1 MGKPRNWYTYEFK
14 RGNKV
19 LHGGR
24 TQDLEQR
31 EKQFQTEIN
40 SKGHISKVGIAKTKQ
55 GAKDWEEKHGY
66 S

>member
-19 LHGGR
+19 LHKGI
-24 TQDLEQR
+24 TKNLERR
-31 EKQFQTEIN
+31 EEEHQAN
-40 SKGHISKVGIAKTKQ
+40 LDPKGHIKQVGLPKTED
-55 GAKDWEEKHGY
+55 GARKWEEEQGC